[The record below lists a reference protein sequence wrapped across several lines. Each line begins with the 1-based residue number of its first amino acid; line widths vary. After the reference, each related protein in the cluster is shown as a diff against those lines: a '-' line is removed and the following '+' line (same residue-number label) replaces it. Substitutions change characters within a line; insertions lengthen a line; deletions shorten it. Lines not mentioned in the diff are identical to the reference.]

1 MASAEREETLRIY
14 ASQATDRLVRAGDIL
29 AQHQAMGGPAR
40 GNVPPWH
47 GSDDLDFHGTL
58 SAIWIWSR
66 AQALAR
72 NDHFSINIGAAWS
85 FIETSWDRFV
95 PPSLAAGTS
104 DEAAYDCA
112 MVLRAFLADQPLP
125 GADEADVRADRAAC
139 AARLLAAY
147 LADLDQSGGREFRD
161 PGFLAWNL
169 GDYAREVSDRGLA
182 SSARRFVEANFGM
195 KSPPPF
201 ASETAPCDGLFDFSC
216 TTATRVLAVLGA
228 EGPTPFVGA
237 WLRER
242 VAPAVPKAFVA
253 RPRDENAWNACAATA
268 VGRAF
273 AVSTD
278 PMFFDV
284 HQSLLDELDRRAE
297 QGALGRHPGFS
308 PETSA
313 TFYYALAVDSLLSPT

>member
-1 MASAEREETLRIY
+1 MRIC
-14 ASQATDRLVRAGDIL
+14 ASQAVERLLRAGEVL
-29 AQHQAMGGPAR
+29 ARMQAMGGAAR
-40 GNVPPWH
+40 GNVPPWP

-58 SAIWIWSR
+58 AAIWLWSR

-72 NDHFSINIGAAWS
+72 NDHFSLNIGAAWT
-85 FIETSWDRFV
+85 FVETTWDRFI

-112 MVLRAFLADQPLP
+112 MVLRAFLADQPFA
-125 GADEADVRADRAAC
+125 GADEADARSDRASG

-147 LADLDQSGGREFRD
+147 LADLDQPGGREFRD

-169 GDYAREVSDRGLA
+169 GEYAREVSDRGLA
-182 SSARRFVEANFGM
+182 SSVRRFVEANFGM

-201 ASETAPCDGLFDFSC
+201 ASEPAPLDGLFDFSC

-242 VAPAVPKAFVA
+242 VAPAVPKALVPRA
-253 RPRDENAWNACAATA
+253 RDENVWNACAAAA
-268 VGRAF
+268 VGRAY

-278 PMFFDV
+278 PVFFDV
-284 HQSLLDELDRRAE
+284 HQSILGELGRRAE